1 MKHLDFTIDFETCA
15 LSANAAPMQVVI
27 VPWRR
32 EAESDPFILDD
43 TGEATEEAASAWP
56 EPLELYVDLRTCV
69 TDGYDFDPETIAWWT
84 RQTYEAKR
92 AVCDGLPQPIDEV
105 TVEIVNYLRRAVEQL
120 HLDSICLWSQGDT
133 DMGILRNLCRRH
145 DFDME
150 EDVIPHTQLRDCRTI
165 ILEAAFIKRAQEIA
179 KSNEEFLRSGKAV
192 SEVEILDSGAV
203 VPCPAVSPQEVLANP
218 RKAYD
223 LFPTLPSC
231 YAEGRCLHD
240 ALYDALRSTWYTWQ
254 ALKTLQQ

>member
-15 LSANAAPMQVVI
+15 LTANAAPMQVVI

-32 EAESDPFILDD
+32 EAESDPFVLDD

-56 EPLELYVDLRTCV
+56 EPLELYVDLRSCV
-69 TDGYDFDPETIAWWT
+69 TDGYDFDPETITWWT
-84 RQTYEAKR
+84 RQTYETKR

-145 DFDME
+145 DYDME
-150 EDVIPHTQLRDCRTI
+150 EDVIHHTQLRDCRTI
-165 ILEAAFIKRAQEIA
+165 ILEAALIEAERGMAGKSTRANGIA
-179 KSNEEFLRSGKAV
+179 LPHQIQA
-192 SEVEILDSGAV
+192 D
-203 VPCPAVSPQEVLANP
+203 PTLA
-218 RKAYD
+218 YL
-223 LFPTLPSC
+223 LFPTLPSR
-231 YAEGRCLHD
+231 YTEGRCQHD

-254 ALKTLQQ
+254 ALKTLRS